1 MSAAP
6 LVQNRLNPKGAA
18 MNALKRIGVDT
29 YMLLLLGTVL
39 LGLVL
44 PARGAAAVALSGTT
58 WWAVVLLFFLYG
70 AKLDAASVRAGL
82 LNWRLQGLTFAATYA
97 LFPVLGL
104 ALAAVFGGVLGPELT
119 LGLLFLAVLPSTV
132 QSSIAFTSIAGGNV
146 PAAICAASL
155 SNLIG
160 VVLTP
165 LLVARILHQEGVSVS
180 FDAVER
186 IAMQILLPFVIGQLL
201 RRWIGGFVQRHKRL
215 TMVVDRGSILL
226 IVYSAFGAG
235 TVAGIW
241 STIPA
246 SGLLLC
252 FAVVL
257 LFLALAMG
265 AMVAAGRLCRLP
277 PADQAVLFFCGST
290 KSLASGLPIAYAIFP
305 AATVGATVLPVMI
318 YHMTQLLVCSAVA
331 NSSRKIR

>member
-1 MSAAP
+1 
-6 LVQNRLNPKGAA
+6 
-18 MNALKRIGVDT
+18 MNALKRIGIDT
-29 YMLLLLGTVL
+29 YMLLLLAMVT
-39 LGLVL
+39 LGLLL
-44 PARGAAAVALSGTT
+44 PLRGVAAEALRMAT

-70 AKLDAASVRAGL
+70 AKLDPASIRAGM

-97 LFPVLGL
+97 LFPLLGL
-104 ALAAVFGGVLGPELT
+104 GLAAVFGGMLGPTLT

-146 PAAICAASL
+146 PAAICAASV

-165 LLVARILHQEGVSVS
+165 LLVTRILHQDGAAVSLQ
-180 FDAVER
+180 AVEK
-186 IAMQILLPFVIGQLL
+186 IAVQILLPFVAGQLL
-201 RRWIGGFVQRHKRL
+201 RPWIGAFVQRHRML

-241 STIPA
+241 SSIPA
-246 SGLLLC
+246 SGLVLSFL
-252 FAVVL
+252 VVA
-257 LFLALAMG
+257 LFLALAM
-265 AMVAAGRLCRLP
+265 AIMRATGRACGLP
-277 PADQAVLFFCGST
+277 PADQAVLLFCGST

-318 YHMTQLLVCSAVA
+318 YHMTQLLVCSGVA
-331 NSSRKIR
+331 QRRARQGGA

>member
-1 MSAAP
+1 M
-6 LVQNRLNPKGAA
+6 K
-18 MNALKRIGVDT
+18 ALKRIGIDT
-29 YMLLLLGTVL
+29 YMLLLLGTVA
-39 LGLVL
+39 LGLLL
-44 PARGAAAVALSGTT
+44 PLSGVAAKALQLAT

-82 LNWRLQGLTFAATYA
+82 LNWRLQGLTFAATYV
-97 LFPVLGL
+97 LFPAIGLGL
-104 ALAAVFGGVLGPELT
+104 AAIFGTVLGPELT

-165 LLVARILHQEGVSVS
+165 LLVTRLLHQEGVTVS
-180 FDAVER
+180 FDAVQR
-186 IAMQILLPFVIGQLL
+186 IAVQILLPFVVGQVL
-201 RRWIGGFVQRHKRL
+201 RAWIGGFVQRHKLL

-235 TVAGIW
+235 TVAGVW
-241 STIPA
+241 SAIPA

-265 AMVAAGRLCRLP
+265 IMVAAGRVFGLSGPDR
-277 PADQAVLFFCGST
+277 AVLFFCGST

-331 NSSRKIR
+331 QRQARALA

>member
-1 MSAAP
+1 
-6 LVQNRLNPKGAA
+6 
-18 MNALKRIGVDT
+18 MNALKRIGIDS
-29 YMLLLLGTVL
+29 YMLLLLATVA
-39 LGLVL
+39 LGLLL
-44 PARGAAAVALSGTT
+44 PARGFAAEALRLTT

-70 AKLDAASVRAGL
+70 AKLDPASIRAGL
-82 LNWRLQGLTFAATYA
+82 LNWRLQGLTFGATYA
-97 LFPVLGL
+97 LFPLLGL

-160 VVLTP
+160 VALTP
-165 LLVARILHQEGVSVS
+165 LLVTRILHQEGAAVSL
-180 FDAVER
+180 DAVEK
-186 IAMQILLPFVIGQLL
+186 IAMQILLPFVVGQVL
-201 RRWIGGFVQRHKRL
+201 RPWIGDFVRRHRLL

-235 TVAGIW
+235 TVAGVW
-241 STIPA
+241 SSIPA
-246 SGLLLC
+246 SGLVLC
-252 FAVVL
+252 FLVVAL
-257 LFLALAMG
+257 LLALAMG
-265 AMVAAGRLCRLP
+265 IMIAAGRICRLP

-290 KSLASGLPIAYAIFP
+290 KSLASGLPIASAIFP

-331 NSSRKIR
+331 QRYARARA